1 MATEEEIKL
10 LSDKNTEQKLKQH
23 DVCMKL
29 STLIRA
35 RLREEFKVK
44 VPLSLT
50 KRAEAKARYKMLT
63 TNVIENRIR
72 DLRKH
77 YHYLKSLVHR
87 FKLGAKNMRMLTCP
101 MFDRKVI
108 CVICIV

>member
-1 MATEEEIKL
+1 MATEEELKL
-10 LSDKNTEQKLKQH
+10 LSDKKSDQKLKQH

-35 RLREEFKVK
+35 RLREEFTKGKVK
-44 VPLSLT
+44 VPLSLS

-63 TNVIENRIR
+63 TSAIENRIR

-77 YHYLKSLVHR
+77 SLPLPQVSR
-87 FKLGAKNMRMLTCP
+87 VSFQTW
-101 MFDRKVI
+101 RKEYENVDLSN
-108 CVICIV
+108 V